1 MSKRHS
7 DLKVRAQFEP
17 NRFSSEFLNKVYEQ
31 LKPIGSRIL
40 SDERQQEGGA
50 ETKAT
55 IDDGKK

>member
-7 DLKVRAQFEP
+7 DLKVRVQFEP

-31 LKPIGSRIL
+31 LKPIDSRIL
-40 SDERQQEGGA
+40 SDKRQQKGEA

-55 IDDGKK
+55 IEEGKK